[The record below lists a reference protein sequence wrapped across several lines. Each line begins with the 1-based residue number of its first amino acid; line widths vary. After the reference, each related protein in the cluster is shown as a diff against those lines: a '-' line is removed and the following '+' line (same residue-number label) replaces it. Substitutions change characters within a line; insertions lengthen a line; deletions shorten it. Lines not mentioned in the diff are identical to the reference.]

1 MDVATI
7 DTGAPVDSDSEDGE
21 AVFPRLQLCESI
33 RVSYQDPA
41 TKVRKSEDA
50 FLDPRDAWSSG
61 GNLLLV
67 DAAAVSALQKKAD
80 KEQSFA
86 ISSMFATERCR
97 RDYLRE
103 QQYLLGQLRRLLET
117 TPNVP
122 KQMAAD
128 AQVAID
134 KAMEIA
140 ESVNADYQVPEE
152 DLKIATEW
160 YVPKRD
166 TDDELLQYLQEA
178 DIDLGDETQRR
189 LLLKKMMNT
198 NKESIRE
205 RDRIRAKLEAIE
217 GTGGAERG
225 PEDAGSKL
233 KLLHGMIIQA
243 QNEGASWTEI
253 AMNVIDAAAQ
263 KWRQIKKED
272 EETGNTS
279 VNILQATEDTMTDN
293 LRERYQELL
302 KKQQEI
308 QPRLK
313 GWYAMLAQQEE
324 HSAALFTA
332 KSKAEKV
339 EEQAAKREAAVQAAT
354 AKIEKKRAEKEAKDK
369 AQKEAKAQKKKLQ
382 KEEERAQLKALE
394 REALGGSDD
403 FDFFGGDDDS
413 SFGGDGGESDDP
425 IFGGSA
431 GVGPGGKPSS
441 RPAGPKGAVLLKM
454 MNKEQQ
460 ETLKHLESATEECVQ
475 KKKKMNQRIQE
486 LKTEVQEAQTI
497 KKKNKERVQKA
508 KKKIEEQQT
517 QAVRA
522 REKAEKAVEK
532 REVLAKEVKQLSEKK
547 TKMRTEVK
555 EATVPVPQDIGP
567 QIEHAEAEISKAQA
581 PYQEFRAEEQQVWAK
596 ERSLEEKLAKAVA
609 ALKAKGLASA
619 DTAVVKEKAPAAAR
633 PVTQLRKKRQP
644 EGDPMLMGYHERL
657 KVPSYAELP
666 RYLQLHTDNRAR
678 ERQSQKRQETLH
690 EEEAEQL
697 MAKLHHSDGEEE
709 TSRNAMPGHSQAPV
723 WFCRNEDIRVKLARA
738 TQATSEIEGVLS
750 QCSEKVRELKKEL
763 RKRGKDL
770 ERNLADSAELFSEA
784 AMSFKEGLRSSALP
798 DSAMREQLLEALQEQ
813 QVCAQQA
820 EDAWRLA
827 ELGCDIGCRE
837 KELEHEEMACSVRE
851 EALMGACRTLY
862 STASQAVMDGPEEV
876 VSLARRFT
884 TDWSAAETQLSSAP
898 WKERVWPSLFRAAAR
913 HDNERATQE
922 SLTKLLEIEAK
933 RKHLLDA
940 ELVAPPEAK
949 RSLAAMRAAAS
960 EETRQRSARGL
971 SLME

>member
-1 MDVATI
+1 MDVDTF
-7 DTGAPVDSDSEDGE
+7 DTGAPVDSDSEDGD

-41 TKVRKSEDA
+41 TKTRKSEDA
-50 FLDPRDAWSSG
+50 FLDPRDSWSSG

-67 DAAAVSALQKKAD
+67 DAAAVNALQKKAD

-128 AQVAID
+128 AQIAID

-140 ESVNADYQVPEE
+140 ESVNADYQVSEE
-152 DLKIATEW
+152 DLRTATEW

-166 TDDELLQYLQEA
+166 TDDELLQYLAEA
-178 DIDLGDETQRR
+178 DVDLGDETQRR

-198 NKESIRE
+198 NKETIRE
-205 RDRIRAKLEAIE
+205 RDRIKAKLEAIE
-217 GTGGAERG
+217 GTGGEEKG

-263 KWRQIKKED
+263 KWRQIKKDD
-272 EETGNTS
+272 EETGNS
-279 VNILQATEDTMTDN
+279 SANILQATEDTMTDN
-293 LRERYQELL
+293 LRDRYQELL

-308 QPRLK
+308 EPRLK

-324 HSAALFTA
+324 HSAALFNA
-332 KSKAEKV
+332 KSKAEVV
-339 EEQAAKREAAVQAAT
+339 EEQAAKKEAAVKAAT
-354 AKIEKKRAEKEAKDK
+354 DKIEKKRAEKEAKDK
-369 AQKEAKAQKKKLQ
+369 AQKEAKAQKKKEQ

-394 REALGGSDD
+394 REALGGDDD
-403 FDFFGGDDDS
+403 FGFFGGDDDS
-413 SFGGDGGESDDP
+413 FFSGGEASDDGLFGGG
-425 IFGGSA
+425 A
-431 GVGPGGKPSS
+431 GVAGKPGS
-441 RPAGPKGAVLLKM
+441 RAPAGPTGTVLLKM
-454 MNKEQQ
+454 MSKEQQ
-460 ETLKHLESATEECVQ
+460 EQLKHLESATEESVQ
-475 KKKKMNQRIQE
+475 KKKKMNKRIQE

-497 KKKNKERVQKA
+497 KKKNKERVVKA
-508 KKKIEEQQT
+508 KKQIEEQQK
-517 QAVRA
+517 QATRA
-522 REKAEKAVEK
+522 KEKAEKAVEK
-532 REVLAKEVKQLSEKK
+532 REVLAKEVKQLSEQK
-547 TKMRTEVK
+547 TKMRTQVK
-555 EATVPVPQDIGP
+555 EATVPVPKDLEP
-567 QIEHAEAEISKAQA
+567 QIELAEAEISKAQA

-619 DTAVVKEKAPAAAR
+619 DTPGVKEKEAPVAAR

-657 KVPSYAELP
+657 KDPSYAELP
-666 RYLQLHTDNRAR
+666 RYQQLHTDNRAR
-678 ERQSQKRQETLH
+678 ERQMQKRQQTLH

-709 TSRNAMPGHSQAPV
+709 STRNAMQGSSQAPV
-723 WFCRNEDIRVKLARA
+723 WFCRNEDIRVKLAKA

-750 QCSEKVRELKKEL
+750 QCSEKVRELKKDL

-770 ERNLADSAELFSEA
+770 ERNLTDSAELFSEA
-784 AMSFKEGLRSSALP
+784 AGSFREGLRSSALP
-798 DSAMREQLLEALQEQ
+798 DSAMRAQLLQALQEQ
-813 QVCAQQA
+813 QVCAQHA

-837 KELEHEEMACSVRE
+837 KELEHEEMACSARE
-851 EALMGACRTLY
+851 EALMGACRSLY
-862 STASQAVMDGPEEV
+862 STASQAVIDGPEEV
-876 VSLARRFT
+876 VSIARRFT
-884 TDWSAAETQLSSAP
+884 TDWSAAETQLSSAS

-922 SLTKLLEIEAK
+922 SLTKLLEIEAN

-960 EETRQRSARGL
+960 EETRHRDARGL